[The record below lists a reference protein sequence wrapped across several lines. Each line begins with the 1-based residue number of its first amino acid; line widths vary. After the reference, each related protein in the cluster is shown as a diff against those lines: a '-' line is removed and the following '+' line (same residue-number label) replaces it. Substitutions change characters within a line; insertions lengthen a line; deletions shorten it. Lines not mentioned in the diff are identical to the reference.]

1 MSMAKKKTKKIYE
14 PDSVFFLKLVL
25 YFILGAIWIRL
36 HDVPIP
42 GVPVGLIVGILFAR
56 QDHFQIDRKIE
67 YAILLGAAIISFV
80 APVGLVLQFAIS
92 DFML

>member
-1 MSMAKKKTKKIYE
+1 MAKKKTKIYE

-25 YFILGAIWIRL
+25 YFILGAIWIRF
-36 HDVPIP
+36 HEVGIP
-42 GVPVGLIVGILFAR
+42 GLPIGLFVGILFAR

-67 YAILLGAAIISFV
+67 YAILLGAAIISYV

-92 DFML
+92 DFIL